1 VLLRSQCHR
10 ANASP
15 IIRAFKEVM
24 SGPLPTLIATGH
36 WYAFVL
42 ETAIL
47 GGVVMLVLRGRGRR
61 R

>member
-1 VLLRSQCHR
+1 MYDFIEGDRDM
-10 ANASP
+10 
-15 IIRAFKEVM
+15 KEVT